1 MNANINKIGI
11 KGQTS
16 TTPFLSNKIRN
27 MQKNRLYTFPDPLVI
42 PYFSKALTYN
52 GIGAILLGLSNQ
64 NFLTKGGLFHSALL
78 GVGLWTFLGL
88 KGYFVCV
95 VYLIL
100 GVLVTKVK
108 FAEKE
113 KLGIAEKRGGARGP
127 ENVWGSAS
135 TAMICAILSYILPS
149 SYNSALLVG
158 YVSSL
163 ATKLSDTFQS
173 EIGKAYGKS
182 TFLITTLKPVPRG
195 TEGAVSV
202 EGYAAGIIGS
212 ALLAGLALKLSV
224 ITTVNEFYYCLIA
237 ALVGTTAESFIG
249 ATLQT
254 NDGDNSNS
262 SSNDGGLTNEAV
274 NVINTMIGAITGISL
289 WFLFPKI

>member
-1 MNANINKIGI
+1 MTILFLFCILLRSIISYSYILSPKINANINKIGI

-113 KLGIAEKRGGARGP
+113 KAFTIDLKKQKIYVEK
-127 ENVWGSAS
+127 EE
-135 TAMICAILSYILPS
+135 I
-149 SYNSALLVG
+149 
-158 YVSSL
+158 
-163 ATKLSDTFQS
+163 TKFEVDTFRKKCLL
-173 EIGKAYGKS
+173 EGLDDIA
-182 TFLITTLKPVPRG
+182 LTLKKIDSINIFEQKVNKNQPW
-195 TEGAVSV
+195 
-202 EGYAAGIIGS
+202 II
-212 ALLAGLALKLSV
+212 
-224 ITTVNEFYYCLIA
+224 E
-237 ALVGTTAESFIG
+237 
-249 ATLQT
+249 
-254 NDGDNSNS
+254 
-262 SSNDGGLTNEAV
+262 
-274 NVINTMIGAITGISL
+274 
-289 WFLFPKI
+289 